1 MTVRTRVMMTT
12 VVVLVVGGLATLLP
26 LVAGSPEP
34 REIVVVARRMA
45 FYVGDGVTTN
55 PTIHAAPGERI
66 RVTLVSQ
73 DPGFDHDF
81 AVPAWRVNSAVLHG
95 EGRNSTVIQVPDK
108 PGVTTYVC
116 SKHASMMKGIIE
128 VSDPSATRVPEK

>member
-1 MTVRTRVMMTT
+1 MTVRTRCDDGDCRGARRGWPCDAAAACRW
-12 VVVLVVGGLATLLP
+12 L
-26 LVAGSPEP
+26 PEP
-34 REIVVVARRMA
+34 REIVVVARQMA
-45 FYVGDGVTTN
+45 FYVGDGVTAN

-95 EGRNSTVIQVPDK
+95 EGRDSTVIQVPDK

-128 VSDPSATRVPEK
+128 VSDPSAARVPEK

>member
-1 MTVRTRVMMTT
+1 MAVRTRVMVAT

-34 REIVVVARRMA
+34 REIVVVARQMA
-45 FYVGDGVTTN
+45 FYVGQGATPN
-55 PTIHAAPGERI
+55 PIIHAAPGERI
-66 RVTLVSQ
+66 RITLVSQ

-81 AVPAWRVNSAVLHG
+81 AVPAWQISSAVLHG

-108 PGVTTYVC
+108 PGVSPYIC
-116 SKHASMMKGIIE
+116 SRHASMMKGIIE
-128 VSDPSATRVPEK
+128 VADPSTARVPEK

>member
-1 MTVRTRVMMTT
+1 MTVRTRVMMAT

-34 REIVVVARRMA
+34 REIIVVARQMA
-45 FYVGDGVTTN
+45 FYVNDEVTPN
-55 PTIHAAPGERI
+55 PTIHAAPGERVRI
-66 RVTLVSQ
+66 TLISQ

-81 AVPAWRVNSAVLHG
+81 AVAAWRVNSAVLHG
-95 EGRNSTVIQVPDK
+95 EGRNSIVIQVPDK

-116 SKHASMMKGIIE
+116 TRHAFMMKGIIE
-128 VSDPSATRVPEK
+128 VSDPSTARDPEK